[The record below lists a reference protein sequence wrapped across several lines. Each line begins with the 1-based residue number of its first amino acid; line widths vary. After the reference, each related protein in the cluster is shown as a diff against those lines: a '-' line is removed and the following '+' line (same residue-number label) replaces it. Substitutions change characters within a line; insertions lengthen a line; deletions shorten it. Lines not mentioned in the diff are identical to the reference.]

1 MKKLFKGNYYK
12 WLIFAIVLIGIVFIN
27 IIGHYSSFRID
38 MTSDHRYSLSNGTIS
53 YLEKIKKLE
62 NRISLKIYLEG
73 ELPSELR
80 SYRNSLEEKLK
91 DFKRYAGDRIEYTFI
106 NPNEGSDE
114 DKKTLYEQIYNQG
127 SGILPMEIKF
137 SKNGKET
144 KLMLWPGAVLSFT
157 INGIPQETVV
167 QLLPGTSADRPFS
180 INQMPEVVEKGLND
194 LEYNL
199 TSALRRLSTLQKK
212 KIAFLK
218 GHGELNPYETKI
230 ARLLIAP
237 YYNVQ
242 DVELQN
248 NIHALDDFDGLVI
261 ADPKRIF
268 SDKDLYLI
276 DQFVMRGGA
285 LMCFMNTLEINRD
298 TLYSQGFTHSERKN
312 IRLNDLLFDYGFKI
326 KDNLIMDVNSI
337 PKFDRRFKESRVNWY
352 YQLLSTNTLHPV
364 VKNIE
369 PIALEFANQIEPIKA
384 HVTPVLTS
392 SKNSNY
398 TGLAPIVELNMA
410 SNFDEIDPK
419 LASLDKNTNAL
430 CFAATSNGTYQ
441 SYFNNRIVADFI
453 SNPNAKFLSESK
465 NPSKI
470 FVVSNG
476 TFLANSYRMS
486 QTRNGPKPDFKGFN
500 ELKLNADDVALNTNR
515 AIGNQDFFLN
525 IVDFMMDED
534 YMLDVRSRQIDVR
547 EIDKRK
553 VQQFANYYKFIN
565 LALPISLI
573 LLLGITLNVIR
584 RRRHA
589 KN

>member
-261 ADPKRIF
+261 ADPKRMF

-384 HVTPVLTS
+384 HVIPVLTS

-410 SNFDEIDPK
+410 SNFDEVDPN
-419 LASLDKNTNAL
+419 LASLEKNTNAL

-565 LALPISLI
+565 LVLPISLI